1 LDYAAPVPAVSKYSV
16 VADGADVAIITGLPV
31 PCTLGIVGPMCMGGI
46 TIDNGRFEFTA
57 DEAGD
62 YTIWVSAPGWSDWST
77 MIAAV

>member
-1 LDYAAPVPAVSKYSV
+1 MGYAPLVPVVSKHSV
-16 VADGADVAIITGLPV
+16 VADGADVAIIRGLPV
-31 PCTLGIVGPMCMGGI
+31 PCTLGVVGPMCTGGI
-46 TIDNGRFEFTA
+46 AIDNGRFEFTA